1 MKSMPFG
8 FFFTFRIC
16 NKSNNFVITTNE
28 KEISASK
35 SLYFNACLGNTR
47 IV

>member
-8 FFFTFRIC
+8 FFTFQIC
-16 NKSNNFVITTNE
+16 SKCSNFAITTNE
-28 KEISASK
+28 KEIFTSK
-35 SLYFNACLGNTR
+35 SLYFNACLGSIR